1 MSSILLYQEYVFAE
15 TKAKY
20 VSYKFVYGSSLLQ
33 NQLMYRNVVEEYD
46 SKPVR
51 IVYPKFLYSDL
62 GTGSTLPV
70 CISYT
75 EH

>member
-1 MSSILLYQEYVFAE
+1 MSSISLYQEYVFAE
-15 TKAKY
+15 PKAKY
-20 VSYKFVYGSSLLQ
+20 VSFKFVYGSSLLQ
-33 NQLMYRNVVEEYD
+33 NELIYRNVVEEYD

-51 IVYPKFLYSDL
+51 IAYPKFLYTDL
-62 GTGSTLPV
+62 GSLPV